1 MAPKKRNVRA
11 GGDSGGR
18 DEKRRR
24 EESMSVPEGSVASSQ
39 GDGVLQTT
47 HGNVKDRS
55 VGGSN
60 KVQFSWKSGRPTQNE
75 VPTIVAVLP
84 EREQPSTT
92 GGSDTQSSEWYE
104 SIRLKGL
111 RSKDSMQALDL
122 VAYVRQD
129 LFPKLKFIMD
139 ERQLLYTEDKKTI
152 CQKIMDDMGVIETR
166 RQSWWELYKNT
177 ILKRLNSKR
186 ADVTSAIKRR
196 FVSK

>member
-1 MAPKKRNVRA
+1 MPPKKRNGKA
-11 GGDSGGR
+11 GGDALGR
-18 DEKRRR
+18 EEKRPR
-24 EESMSVPEGSVASSQ
+24 EESVSVPEGSVASSQ
-39 GDGVLQTT
+39 RHGVLQTT
-47 HGNVKDRS
+47 HDNGIDRS

-60 KVQFSWKSGRPTQNE
+60 KVQFSWKSGRPIGDG
-75 VPTIVAVLP
+75 VPNVVAVLP
-84 EREQPSTT
+84 QREQPSTT
-92 GGSDTQSSEWYE
+92 GSETQSSEWYE

-139 ERQLLYTEDKKTI
+139 ERQLLYTDDKKTI

-177 ILKRLNSKR
+177 ILRRLNSKR